1 METSLDYVFTT
12 YKEIRP
18 LIQKILDDTEA
29 AIRSYSKR
37 RTQKSESELER
48 LSTKYKDIERF
59 LLAMDSV
66 ADSPTKIPRTDVLQ
80 GATYI
85 IHPATIDEAVYITIN
100 SQRIG
105 PQLRPVEVFVNSK
118 NMENF
123 QWISALTRMIS
134 SVFRQPGPFPAFV
147 INELKQTHDPLG
159 GYFVGKWRCP
169 SIVAHIGLVIE
180 DHCKQH
186 GLIKGE
192 TNDE

>member
-66 ADSPTKIPRTDVLQ
+66 D
-80 GATYI
+80 
-85 IHPATIDEAVYITIN
+85 
-100 SQRIG
+100 
-105 PQLRPVEVFVNSK
+105 
-118 NMENF
+118 
-123 QWISALTRMIS
+123 
-134 SVFRQPGPFPAFV
+134 
-147 INELKQTHDPLG
+147 
-159 GYFVGKWRCP
+159 
-169 SIVAHIGLVIE
+169 
-180 DHCKQH
+180 
-186 GLIKGE
+186 
-192 TNDE
+192 